1 MASICASVPIF
12 WPIISTHLGAIF
24 VKHEF
29 AVDYEPR
36 DSDNAYAMRTAA
48 PFRSDDEA
56 VVHGPYTAT
65 SRDNLNVA
73 GADVKAYRAKETW

>member
-12 WPIISTHLGAIF
+12 WPIISSHLGAIF

-29 AVDYEPR
+29 TVDYEPR
-36 DSDNAYAMRTAA
+36 DSDDGYAMRTMV
-48 PFRSDDEA
+48 PFKSDDEA
-56 VVHGPYTAT
+56 AVKGVDKTT

-73 GADVKAYRAKETW
+73 GADVKVYRAKETW